1 MRYHHRIDIDN
12 VAHSSSGL
20 GHHPLKVEITG
31 SNPVCATIKG
41 VEAQNRVH
49 GNVAHSSSGLGHHP
63 LKVEITGSNPV
74 CATINIRLCRIRY
87 AERGAFV

>member
-1 MRYHHRIDIDN
+1 MRYHHRIDID
-12 VAHSSSGL
+12 
-20 GHHPLKVEITG
+20 
-31 SNPVCATIKG
+31 
-41 VEAQNRVH
+41 
-49 GNVAHSSSGLGHHP
+49 NVAHSSSGLGHHP